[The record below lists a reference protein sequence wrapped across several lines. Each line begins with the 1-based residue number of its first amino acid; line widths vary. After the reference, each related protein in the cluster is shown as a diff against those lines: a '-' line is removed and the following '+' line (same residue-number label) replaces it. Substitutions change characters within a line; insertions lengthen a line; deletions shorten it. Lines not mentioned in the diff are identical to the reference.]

1 MDLSCRSSK
10 KNKNLKEVFLGV
22 DMGGTRIKMA
32 LLDQQGEIE
41 QATILDAKAEMSME
55 HRLEELVAD
64 INQLLGLDCALKG
77 IGIAFPGI
85 IDFKNKQIL
94 SKYVKYPDAHKADIS
109 GWAEKHWQ
117 VPLLLENDARAAL
130 VGEWQH
136 GAGKGYD
143 NLLMVTLGTGMGSA
157 VLLDGQL
164 LRGRNYLAGNLGGH
178 MSIDFEGDQ
187 CNCGNK
193 GCVETA
199 GSTWALQKNL
209 EKIPGYEHSSL
220 SKSKALSFKK
230 VFMAAAQGDATAE
243 ALKLKSLEAWSAAI
257 VNLLHAYDPDK
268 LIIGGGIMESKAEI
282 IPFIEKRIR
291 ERSWL
296 PETGVEIAAAVQ
308 TKYAGLQ
315 GMCHL
320 FQMEHTLSN

>member
-1 MDLSCRSSK
+1 
-10 KNKNLKEVFLGV
+10 
-22 DMGGTRIKMA
+22 MGGTGIKMA
-32 LLDQQGEIE
+32 LLDRKGEIVR
-41 QATILDAKAEMSME
+41 TTTLDAKAEISME

-64 INQLLGLDCALKG
+64 INQLLGSNYALKG

-94 SKYVKYPDAHKADIS
+94 SKYVKYPDAHKAEIR
-109 GWAEKHWQ
+109 GWAEQHWQ

-130 VGEWQH
+130 IGEWQH

-178 MSIDFEGDQ
+178 MSVDFEGDL

-199 GSTWALQKNL
+199 GSTWALNKNL
-209 EKIPGYEHSSL
+209 EKIPGYKDSSL
-220 SKSKALSFKK
+220 FELDTLSFKS
-230 VFMAAAQGDATAE
+230 VFEAAAQGDATAE
-243 ALKLKSLEAWSAAI
+243 ALKLKSMEAWSAAI
-257 VNLLHAYDPDK
+257 INLLHAYDPDK
-268 LIIGGGIMESKAEI
+268 LILGGGIMHSKAEI
-282 IPFIEKRIR
+282 IPFIEKRVR

-296 PETGVEIAAAVQ
+296 PETGIEIAAAVQ

-315 GMCHL
+315 GMCYLLKRENSL
-320 FQMEHTLSN
+320 FN

>member
-1 MDLSCRSSK
+1 MGLSCRSSK

-41 QATILDAKAEMSME
+41 QATILDAKAESSME

-64 INQLLGLDCALKG
+64 INQLLGLDFSLKG

-94 SKYVKYPDAHKADIS
+94 SKYVKYPDAHKADIR

-199 GSTWALQKNL
+199 GSTWALSKNL
-209 EKIPGYEHSSL
+209 EKIPDYQDSSL
-220 SKSKALSFKK
+220 FKAKDLSFKNI
-230 VFMAAAQGDATAE
+230 FTAAAQGDTTAE
-243 ALKLKSLEAWSAAI
+243 ALKLKSMEAWSAAI
-257 VNLLHAYDPDK
+257 INLLHAYDPDK
-268 LIIGGGIMESKAEI
+268 LILGGGIMESKAEI

-296 PETGVEIAAAVQ
+296 PETGIQITAAVQ

-315 GMCHL
+315 GMWQL
-320 FQMEHTLSN
+320 FKMEHTSFN

>member
-1 MDLSCRSSK
+1 
-10 KNKNLKEVFLGV
+10 
-22 DMGGTRIKMA
+22 MGGTRIKMA
-32 LLDQQGEIE
+32 LLNQHGEILR
-41 QATILDAKAEMSME
+41 TSILDAKAEMSME

-64 INQLLGLDCALKG
+64 INQLLGSDHALKG

-94 SKYVKYPDAHKADIS
+94 SKYVKYPDAHNADIR

-117 VPLLLENDARAAL
+117 IPLILENDARAAL

-157 VLLDGQL
+157 VLLEGQL

-178 MSIDFEGDQ
+178 MSIDFEGDL

-199 GSTWALQKNL
+199 GSTWALQRNL
-209 EKIPGYEHSSL
+209 EKIPGHQHSSL
-220 SKSKALSFKK
+220 FQSKALSFKS
-230 VFMAAAQGDATAE
+230 VFTAAAQGDATAE

-257 VNLLHAYDPDK
+257 INLLHAYDPDK
-268 LIIGGGIMESKAEI
+268 LILGGGIMESKAEI
-282 IPFIEKRIR
+282 IPFIEKRIK

-296 PETGVEIAAAVQ
+296 PKTGIEIAAAAQ

-320 FQMEHTLSN
+320 FRMERTLSN

>member
-1 MDLSCRSSK
+1 
-10 KNKNLKEVFLGV
+10 LKEVFLGI

-32 LLDQQGEIE
+32 LLDQHGEIVR
-41 QATILDAKAEMSME
+41 ATILDAKAHMSME
-55 HRLEELVAD
+55 YRLEELVAD
-64 INQLLGLDCALKG
+64 INQLKRADYVLKG

-85 IDFKNKQIL
+85 IDFKNKQII
-94 SKYVKYPDAHKADIS
+94 SRYVKYPNAHTADIC

-117 VPLLLENDARAAL
+117 VPLLIENDARAAL

-136 GAGKGYD
+136 GAGKGYN

-157 VLLDGQL
+157 VLLEGHL

-178 MSIDFEGDQ
+178 MSIDFEGEF

-199 GSTWALQKNL
+199 GSTWALSKNL
-209 EKIPGYEHSSL
+209 EKIPDYQDSSL
-220 SKSKALSFKK
+220 FKAKDLSFKNI
-230 VFMAAAQGDATAE
+230 FTAAAQGDTTAE
-243 ALKLKSLEAWSAAI
+243 ALKLKSMEAWSAAI
-257 VNLLHAYDPDK
+257 INLLHAYDPDK
-268 LIIGGGIMESKAEI
+268 LILGGGIMESKAEI

-296 PETGVEIAAAVQ
+296 PETGIQITAAVQ

-315 GMCHL
+315 GMWQL
-320 FQMEHTLSN
+320 FKMEHTSFN